1 MFTDRFA
8 PPVRTVALISSRVAM
23 DEEQN
28 QEQLEPQSEAHS
40 EVRTEAEGEEGERD
54 LEQEFEGG
62 LLRGFVGL
70 FIVPLMVVL
79 LCVAVFVGFGW
90 VAYERQTVSGYLNDL
105 RSGWRSTRAQAAYEL
120 SKVLLADPEALDQ
133 EPGAKEELRK
143 IFVEVE
149 DPEIRRYLA
158 LVLGYT
164 RDLDAVPVLTEAL
177 ETADSQSR
185 IYLLWALGTIGDVRA
200 QPALTEALVD
210 EDPGIRKTAAFAL
223 GEMGDP
229 QSVDSLRPLLEDGQ
243 ADVRWNA
250 ALAVSRL
257 GSEAGVPELERM
269 LDRRL
274 TSQVPGITPDQQQ
287 ETMIS
292 AIRALA
298 AVQGQ
303 EALPLLER
311 LGKEDPNLK
320 VRQAAIEA
328 QKAINS

>member
-1 MFTDRFA
+1 
-8 PPVRTVALISSRVAM
+8 M
-23 DEEQN
+23 DEERT
-28 QEQLEPQSEAHS
+28 QEQPEDQPEELLEARSEAPTGSGS
-40 EVRTEAEGEEGERD
+40 ESGARD
-54 LEQEFEGG
+54 LESEVEGG

-70 FIVPLMVVL
+70 FIVPLLVVL

-90 VAYERQTVSGYLNDL
+90 VAYERQSVSGYLNDL

-120 SKVLLADPEALDQ
+120 SKVLLADPQALDQ

-143 IFVEVE
+143 IFLEVE

-164 RDLDAVPVLTEAL
+164 QDPDAVPVLAEAL
-177 ETADSQSR
+177 EGADSQTR

-200 QPALTEALVD
+200 QPALAEALAD

-229 QSVDSLRPLLEDGQ
+229 QSVGQLLPLLEDSE

-257 GSEAGVPELERM
+257 GSDAGVPVLERM

-298 AVQGQ
+298 AVQGR

-311 LGKEDPNLK
+311 LGEEDPSLK
-320 VRQAAIEA
+320 VRQAALEA
-328 QKAINS
+328 QKALGA

>member
-1 MFTDRFA
+1 MNEERAEEPISESDEATAEPRAGEPAVTEVSAEA
-8 PPVRTVALISSRVAM
+8 P
-23 DEEQN
+23 
-28 QEQLEPQSEAHS
+28 
-40 EVRTEAEGEEGERD
+40 D
-54 LEQEFEGG
+54 LERQVEGG

-70 FIVPLMVVL
+70 FIVPLLVVL

-90 VAYERQTVSGYLNDL
+90 VAYERQSVSGYLNDL

-120 SKVLLADPEALDQ
+120 SKVLVADPQALDQ

-164 RDLDAVPVLTEAL
+164 RDPASVPVLTEAL
-177 ETADSQSR
+177 DGADSQTR
-185 IYLLWALGTIGDVRA
+185 IYLLWALGTVGDSEA
-200 QPALTEALVD
+200 LPSLTEALVD

-223 GEMGDP
+223 GELGDRR
-229 QSVDSLRPLLEDGQ
+229 SVGNLLPLLEDEQ
-243 ADVRWNA
+243 ADVRWHA

-257 GSEAGVPELERM
+257 GSDAGVPVLERM

-287 ETMIS
+287 ESMIS

-298 AVQGQ
+298 AVKGR

-311 LGKEDPNLK
+311 IAQDDPSLK

-328 QKAINS
+328 QRALDT